1 MGFAHASFWAWVCTE
16 YKFNKGLGVAM
27 SVAEKVGDLVSPL
40 CSNADLE
47 LVDVELNGGI
57 LKIVV
62 DHSEGLNT
70 ELLAEITRDISRQL
84 DQIEPVSGSYTLEV
98 TSPGLERPLKKPQHF
113 EKAVGSLVAI
123 KKIPNSEG
131 ERRIE
136 GVLKATGQTGISV
149 LLENGSLE
157 EVPFQAIQKARTV
170 FVWQPEP
177 KSNRSHG
184 KNEKIL
190 EEGIG
195 Q

>member
-16 YKFNKGLGVAM
+16 YKFNKGLGVTM

-136 GVLKATGQTGISV
+136 GVLKATSQTGISV

-170 FVWQPEP
+170 FVWQPEL